1 MNIGQR
7 PLSVGEEETHMSPS
21 IVTRDNNRYTLFM
34 HCHIYTRL
42 SIFRPNMLFKVYD
55 NILSRFTYK
64 KTCFINLSSSQ
75 EGTSIF
81 DVVRLNAQTK
91 NLATLKM
98 VCWDLLIIRLRKWLL
113 LSWAFALSGKYLCLK
128 KTYTGHSSIFFFFSV
143 SFSSTQNGHATLRAV
158 GEKRC
163 WWTLIWDTPILN
175 RAKAFLYTSI
185 QRKSTYFSLSK
196 QFL

>member
-64 KTCFINLSSSQ
+64 KPCFINLSSSQ

-98 VCWDLLIIRLRKWLL
+98 VCWDLLIIRLSKWLL
-113 LSWAFALSGKYLCLK
+113 LSRAFALSGKYLFLK
-128 KTYTGHSSIFFFFSV
+128 KTYTGHSSKKCI
-143 SFSSTQNGHATLRAV
+143 SSTQNGHATLRAV

-175 RAKAFLYTSI
+175 WAKAFLYTSI
-185 QRKSTYFSLSK
+185 QRKSTYFPLSK